1 MLIRQL
7 SVFLENRQGKF
18 AEIARLLGNNNI
30 NMKAFT
36 VSESDDFGIARI
48 IVEREKI
55 DTAYNL
61 LKSHSYAVGIHQVNY
76 LNSPNKPGAMA
87 IAMEELSKAGVSI
100 EYMYAFADDQSHNSH
115 LVIRTNN
122 DELANRILSEL

>member
-1 MLIRQL
+1 MLIRQI

-18 AEIARLLGNNNI
+18 AEIARLLGNNGI

-36 VSESDDFGIARI
+36 VSESADFGIARI

-61 LKSHSYAVGIHQVNY
+61 LKSHSYAVSIHQVNY
-76 LNSPNKPGAMA
+76 LNSPNQPGVMA

-100 EYMYAFADDQSHNSH
+100 EYMYAFADDDSHNCH

-122 DELANRILSEL
+122 DEVANRILSEL

>member
-7 SVFLENRQGKF
+7 SIFLENRKGKF
-18 AEIARLLGNNNI
+18 AEIARLLGNHNI

-48 IVEREKI
+48 IVDSQETER
-55 DTAYNL
+55 AYNI
-61 LKSHSYAVGIHQVNY
+61 LKANSYAVSLNNVVY

-87 IAMEELSKAGVSI
+87 IAMEELAKQHVSI
-100 EYMYAFADDQSHNSH
+100 EYMYAFADDDSNISH
-115 LVIRTNN
+115 LVRRSNN
-122 DELANRILSEL
+122 DELANTILSEL

>member
-7 SVFLENRQGKF
+7 SIFLENRKGKF
-18 AEIARLLGNNNI
+18 AEIARLLGNHNI

-48 IVEREKI
+48 IVDSQETER
-55 DTAYNL
+55 AYNI
-61 LKSHSYAVGIHQVNY
+61 LKANSYAVSLNNVVY

-87 IAMEELSKAGVSI
+87 IAMEELAKQHVSI
-100 EYMYAFADDQSHNSH
+100 EYMYAFADDDSNISH
-115 LVIRTNN
+115 LVIRSNN
-122 DELANRILSEL
+122 DELANTILSEL

>member
-18 AEIARLLGNNNI
+18 AEIARLLGNNGI

-36 VSESDDFGIARI
+36 VSESADFGIARI

-55 DTAYNL
+55 DSAYNL
-61 LKSHSYAVGIHQVNY
+61 LKSHSYAVSIHQVNY
-76 LNSPNKPGAMA
+76 LNSPNQPGVMA
-87 IAMEELSKAGVSI
+87 IVSI
-100 EYMYAFADDQSHNSH
+100 EYMYAFADDDSHNCH

-122 DELANRILSEL
+122 DEVANRILSEL